1 MLKNRLLVRS
11 CCQLAFGFILTVAI
25 ARSTAA
31 QQRPLTTEDPEV
43 IGAGRL
49 LVEAGIDAAHKQHY
63 PVSGLEGNLWR
74 IPVLG
79 VSTGISSIAEVQID
93 GGLFNRLS
101 ITDRH
106 TAPLASLVT
115 AKGNSTHD
123 VEDIVIGTKVRLLP
137 EAPGHPSFGFRFA
150 TRLPM
155 ASNESGL
162 GLDTTDFYAS
172 LLSAKTLQSIRIVG
186 NLGLAILADPVE
198 GHDQNDLLT
207 YAGSVA
213 RAVTDRAEVVAEL
226 SGRVSTRSSEPF
238 PGTETLGQLR
248 FGARYT
254 RASIRYDAG
263 LFFGLTSLDPAIG
276 FTAGVTYVFHAFDV
290 P

>member
-1 MLKNRLLVRS
+1 MLQNLRSIRPVARALVISVAIVRS
-11 CCQLAFGFILTVAI
+11 A
-25 ARSTAA
+25 AA

-49 LVEAGIDAAHKQHY
+49 LIEAGIDAARKQRY

-74 IPVLG
+74 IPVVG
-79 VSTGISSIAEVQID
+79 VSVGISSIAEVQVD
-93 GGLFNRLS
+93 GGPFNRLS
-101 ITDRH
+101 ITNHR
-106 TAPLASLVT
+106 TAPLERLVT
-115 AKGNSTHD
+115 ATGSSTHD
-123 VEDIVIGTKVRLLP
+123 VEDIVIGTKMRLVP
-137 EAPGHPSFGFRFA
+137 EASGHPSFGFRFA
-150 TRLPM
+150 TRLPC

-172 LLSAKTLQSIRIVG
+172 LLSAKTLQSIRMVG
-186 NLGLAILADPVE
+186 NLGVAILSDPIE
-198 GHDQNDLLT
+198 GHEQNDLLT
-207 YAGSVA
+207 YGASVA

-226 SGRVSTRSSEPF
+226 TGRVSTRSGEPF
-238 PGTETLGQLR
+238 PGTETRGQLT

-263 LFFGLTSLDPAIG
+263 LFFGLTSFDPTVG
-276 FTAGVTYVFHAFDV
+276 FTAGITYVFHAFDL